1 MEEPNWALEKSLK
14 KVLFRDVVG
23 RGRETTGI
31 AYHQRARTALHC
43 LPWADA
49 VTLS

>member
-23 RGRETTGI
+23 GVGKP
-31 AYHQRARTALHC
+31 QG
-43 LPWADA
+43 
-49 VTLS
+49 